1 MVVRVGLIDRKGIY
15 SLFDYQ
21 HKSVNCKAIRLRIYI
36 ADNSATPPPNRLTTA
51 KGTKKEKFQR
61 TSLFST
67 RSRGRTGT
75 SLLTLVFETNAST
88 DSAIRA
94 ILESGVQMYE

>member
-1 MVVRVGLIDRKGIY
+1 MNF
-15 SLFDYQ
+15 S
-21 HKSVNCKAIRLRIYI
+21 
-36 ADNSATPPPNRLTTA
+36 
-51 KGTKKEKFQR
+51 
-61 TSLFST
+61 FST

-94 ILESGVQMYE
+94 LPFESGQQRYEKNSYLQKKTQKNCIRILFRCIRAGIIAPNRGEFCAR